1 MNVARFKKSGLFVS
15 LTNVLQ
21 NKTITKGEN
30 MKIAYLGPRGTFSE
44 EAVRIYVTNNKIE
57 ALWEP
62 LNSIDKVI
70 NALEKKEAD
79 MAVIPIENSVEG
91 IVNSALDHLIGNG
104 NGLKIIG
111 EIVLDIHQNLIG
123 LEGARIEKIIEFYSH
138 PQAIAQCDRYINA
151 MFKNSKINLTSSTAE
166 GAQIVA
172 SLKKENCAA
181 IGNKL
186 LADIYGLKVLASNI
200 HDKKNNKTR
209 FIVLGHSSPPLIKRA
224 KIKSSL
230 IFEIKDEPGSL
241 LKVLEVFDV
250 MNINMTHISS
260 RPSKR
265 SLGEYVFFV
274 EFEWRIP
281 QNEKVKIAL
290 ELLKEKTDNLKNLG
304 SYQIIAK

>member
-1 MNVARFKKSGLFVS
+1 
-15 LTNVLQ
+15 
-21 NKTITKGEN
+21 

-44 EAVRIYVTNNKIE
+44 EAVRVYATDNKIE

-62 LNSIDKVI
+62 LNSIDEVI
-70 NALEKKEAD
+70 SALGKKEANI
-79 MAVIPIENSVEG
+79 AIIPIENSVEG

-111 EIVLDIHQNLIG
+111 EVVLDIHQNLIG
-123 LEGARIEKIIEFYSH
+123 LKGARITKITELYSH
-138 PQAIAQCDRYINA
+138 PQALAQCDRRINA
-151 MFKNSKINLTSSTAE
+151 MFKNPKRNLTSSTAE
-166 GAQIVA
+166 GARIVA

-186 LADIYGLKVLASNI
+186 LADIYGLEVLASNI
-200 HDKKNNKTR
+200 HDKENNKTR
-209 FIVLGHSSPPLIKRA
+209 FIVLGHISPSLIKRA
-224 KIKSSL
+224 EIKSSL